1 MTIVLLFVSSPTPSS
16 MSLNT
21 SHCAW
26 SSATAGW
33 NSQKAPLA
41 TQERSIILIQRLQ
54 KPSGLKSVWKKSS
67 DFQLGAVLSSMGHYS
82 VSGNIMGHHNL
93 GKGVLLASSG
103 WKPGMLLHVLQCTG
117 QSLLDKELSS
127 LQCQLRLK
135 NYVLK
140 QIILLLTCK
149 E

>member
-1 MTIVLLFVSSPTPSS
+1 M
-16 MSLNT
+16 
-21 SHCAW
+21 
-26 SSATAGW
+26 
-33 NSQKAPLA
+33 
-41 TQERSIILIQRLQ
+41 
-54 KPSGLKSVWKKSS
+54 WKKSS

-103 WKPGMLLHVLQCTG
+103 RKPGMLLHVLQCTG